1 MCDSHSVSRP
11 SAAFNCPTTLIS
23 IRWPNE
29 AGTEIYDFLKIVF
42 AGMLERHS
50 DLIKD
55 DAKYEQ
61 FLDARRIAAKF
72 WDDWARAIA
81 KKTAE
86 I

>member
-1 MCDSHSVSRP
+1 
-11 SAAFNCPTTLIS
+11 
-23 IRWPNE
+23 
-29 AGTEIYDFLKIVF
+29 VF